1 MSRAS
6 EMYQTVVLAHSRSP
20 RGEGQLAKA
29 THQAEGYNPI
39 CGDRIKMMAL
49 VEDSGVKKVS
59 FNAQSCA
66 LCRASASVLVS
77 TLETIE
83 ISLAKTKA
91 EEFMHMVL
99 GSGPDLGG
107 DAGAFAAI
115 KNYPARAKCVLLPW
129 RTFVSVLDQPLEG
142 VSKNHAVVSTELQQ

>member
-1 MSRAS
+1 M
-6 EMYQTVVLAHSRSP
+6 
-20 RGEGQLAKA
+20 
-29 THQAEGYNPI
+29 
-39 CGDRIKMMAL
+39 
-49 VEDSGVKKVS
+49 
-59 FNAQSCA
+59 
-66 LCRASASVLVS
+66 
-77 TLETIE
+77 E

-91 EEFMHMVL
+91 KEFMNMVL
-99 GSGPDLGG
+99 GSGPELGG